1 MPQAFPAVRSAS
13 YWVAIVLLLLGLLVP
28 RLGWAQARHVLS
40 GLVRDTDG
48 AALPGATVTLP
59 ALGLGTATDANGR
72 YRLDVPAGPQ
82 DVTVSFIGY
91 LPQTF
96 RVNMSRSQQR
106 DLTLTPD
113 ANELGEVVVSG
124 QQTLR
129 EKLETTQ
136 MGVETLTAR
145 EAKLLPA
152 LFGEVDILK
161 TLQLKP
167 GVQSGGEGSSGI
179 FVRGGSA
186 DQNLVLLDNALV
198 YNPNHLFGLFSVFNS
213 DAVQSV
219 DLYKSGFP
227 AQFGGRLSSV
237 IDVRMREGSR
247 EKFTVNGGIGL
258 IASRLSLEGPINKGK
273 GSFLVSGRRTYFDI
287 FTRALNRANADDESW
302 RPIPD
307 YYFHD
312 FNAKANYT
320 LGDKD
325 QVFVTGYLGRDVFG
339 FNSFGNLT
347 ANFSWGNTLG
357 TLRWQHTFSDK
368 LTANTQVGTTNYRYT
383 LGSAFDII
391 SFGLTSTIRDYNARV
406 DFDYAPHAAHQVRFG
421 GSFTH
426 HTFGVGRL
434 QVETG
439 DNSLNIDD
447 QISYPALEGGLYASD
462 KWTVSDKL
470 QAELGLRLSGFSSEG
485 RLYGGLEPRLAARYS
500 LSDKLALKANYAL
513 MYQYAHLVSNSGAS
527 LPTDIWYP
535 TRLSVKPQRSQQVS
549 AGASWLLFGGKF
561 LLTNEVYYKWAA
573 NQIDFRD
580 GAQIFANPNL
590 DQEFLFGRGWSYG
603 NELYL
608 EKQKGKTTG
617 WIGYTL
623 AWAWRRIPPQRGT
636 DGINDGRAYFPTYD
650 RRHNLNVVVLHQLST
665 RLSLTASFV
674 YTSGAPTTL
683 PAGRYFAQNVPG
695 GDLLAVP
702 VYPDRNSYRLIPY
715 HRLDLGVVWK
725 LRPVRFGTER
735 DLTFSVYNAYDR
747 RNAYFVYFEVSRDAT
762 TDVIDG
768 FTAQQVSLFPIIP
781 SVTYNFKF

>member
-1 MPQAFPAVRSAS
+1 MPLAKRAGYQVTT
-13 YWVAIVLLLLGLLVP
+13 IVLLLVVLAP

-40 GLVRDTDG
+40 GLVRGTDG
-48 AALPGATVTLP
+48 TALPGATVAVP
-59 ALGLGTATDANGR
+59 SLGIGTATDVEGR

-96 RVNMSRSQQR
+96 RVNLSRNQQR
-106 DLTLTPD
+106 NLTLAPNP
-113 ANELGEVVVSG
+113 NELGEVVVQG

-136 MGVETLTAR
+136 MGVEHLTIR

-237 IDVRMREGSR
+237 IDVKLREGNR
-247 EKFTVNGGIGL
+247 EKFTVTGGIGL

-273 GSFLVSGRRTYFDI
+273 GSFILSGRRTYFDI
-287 FTRALNRANADDESW
+287 FTRALNRANASSETW
-302 RPIPD
+302 QPIPD
-307 YYFHD
+307 YYFQD
-312 FNAKANYT
+312 FSFKANYT
-320 LGDKD
+320 LGERDR
-325 QVFVTGYLGRDVFG
+325 VFATGYLGRDVFG
-339 FNSFGNLT
+339 FNSFANLQ
-347 ANFSWGNTLG
+347 ADFSWGNTLG
-357 TLRWQHTFSDK
+357 TLRWQHTFSPK
-368 LTANTQVGTTNYRYT
+368 LTANTQVGVTSYQYS
-383 LGSAFDII
+383 LGSQFDILA
-391 SFGLTSTIRDYNARV
+391 FGLTSTIRDYNARV
-406 DFDYAPHAAHQVRFG
+406 DFDYDLHPAHQVRFG
-421 GSFTH
+421 ASATR

-439 DNSLNIDD
+439 DNSLDIDD
-447 QISYPALEGGLYASD
+447 DITYPALEAGVYATD
-462 KWTVSDKL
+462 NWKVSDKF
-470 QAELGLRLSGFSSEG
+470 QAELGLRLTGFSSG
-485 RLYGGLEPRLAARYS
+485 GQAYGGLEPRVAGRYA
-500 LSDKLALKANYAL
+500 LSDKVSLKANYAL

-535 TRLSVKPQRSQQVS
+535 SRLNIRPQRSQQVS
-549 AGASWLLFGGKF
+549 TGVSWLLGGGKY

-580 GAQIFANPNL
+580 GAQIYANPNL
-590 DQEFLFGRGWSYG
+590 DQEFIFGRGWSYG

-608 EKQKGKTTG
+608 EKKEGKTTG

-623 AWAWRRIPPQRGT
+623 AWSWRQFLPQNGT
-636 DGINDGRAYFPTYD
+636 EGVNNGQPFYPSYD
-650 RRHNLNVVVLHQLST
+650 RRHNLNVVVLHQLSP
-665 RLSLTASFV
+665 RVSLTASFV

-683 PAGRYFAQNVPG
+683 PAGLFGLQNVPG
-695 GDLLAVP
+695 ADLLPVP

-715 HRLDLGVVWK
+715 HRLDLGLVWK
-725 LRPVRFGTER
+725 LKPVRFGTER
-735 DLTFSVYNAYDR
+735 DLTFSIYNAYDR
-747 RNAYFVYFEVSRDAT
+747 RNAYFVYFETTRDPGS
-762 TDVIDG
+762 DLING
-768 FTAQQVSLFPIIP
+768 FRAQQVSLFPVIP

>member
-1 MPQAFPAVRSAS
+1 M
-13 YWVAIVLLLLGLLVP
+13 LLGLMVP
-28 RLGWAQARHVLS
+28 QLGWAQAKYLLS
-40 GLVRDTDG
+40 GMVRGTDG
-48 AALPGATVTLP
+48 TALPGATVAVPTL
-59 ALGLGTATDANGR
+59 GIGTATDGEGR
-72 YRLDVPAGPQ
+72 YRLEVPAGPQ

-96 RVNMSRSQQR
+96 QVNLRQRQQR
-106 DLTLTPD
+106 DLTLSPD
-113 ANELGEVVVSG
+113 ANELNEVVVQG

-129 EKLETTQ
+129 EKLVTTQ
-136 MGVETLTAR
+136 MGVERLSIQ

-237 IDVRMREGSR
+237 IDVKMREGNR
-247 EKFTVNGGIGL
+247 EKFTVTGGIGL
-258 IASRLSLEGPINKGK
+258 IASRLSLEGPLGK
-273 GSFLVSGRRTYFDI
+273 GSEGQPAKGSFIVSGRRTYFDI
-287 FTRALNRANADDESW
+287 FTRAINRANASDASY

-307 YYFHD
+307 YYFQD
-312 FNAKANYT
+312 FSAKANYS
-320 LGDKD
+320 LGEND
-325 QVFVTGYLGRDVFG
+325 QVFATGYLGRDVFG
-339 FNSFGNLT
+339 FNSFGNLQ
-347 ANFSWGNTLG
+347 ADFSWGNTLG
-357 TLRWQHTFSDK
+357 TLRWQHTFSPK
-368 LTANTQVGTTNYRYT
+368 LTSNTQVGLTSYRYS
-383 LGSAFDII
+383 LGSQFDVL
-391 SFGLTSTIRDYNARV
+391 SFGLTSTIRDLNARV
-406 DFDYAPHAAHQVRFG
+406 DFDYLPNERHTVRFG
-421 GSFTH
+421 ASATH

-434 QVETG
+434 QVESD
-439 DNSLNIDD
+439 DNSLGIDD
-447 QISYPALEGGLYASD
+447 DISYPALEAGLYASD
-462 KWTVSDKL
+462 NWKVSDKL
-470 QAELGLRLSGFSSEG
+470 QAELGLRLSGFQSEG
-485 RLYGGLEPRLAARYS
+485 RFYGGLEPRLAARYA
-500 LSDKLALKANYAL
+500 LSPKVSLKANYAL

-535 TRLSVKPQRSQQVS
+535 TRLSVQPERSQQVS
-549 AGASWLLFGGKF
+549 TGLSVLLFGGKF
-561 LLTNEVYYKWAA
+561 LLTDEVYYKWSA

-608 EKQKGKTTG
+608 EKKEGKTTG

-623 AWAWRRIPPQRGT
+623 AWAWRNIPPQRGST
-636 DGINDGRAYFPTYD
+636 GINDGRDYHPSYD
-650 RRHNLNVVVLHQLST
+650 RRHNLNVVVLHQLSK

-674 YTSGAPTTL
+674 YTSGAPATL
-683 PAGRYFAQNVPG
+683 PAGLFPLQNVPG
-695 GDLLAVP
+695 SELLPVP

-735 DLTFSVYNAYDR
+735 DLTFSIYNAYDR
-747 RNAYFVYFEVSRDAT
+747 RNAYFVYFETQRGPANQ
-762 TDVIDG
+762 ING

>member
-1 MPQAFPAVRSAS
+1 MPTRICTSSRA
-13 YWVAIVLLLLGLLVP
+13 AIILTLLGLLAP
-28 RLGWAQARHVLS
+28 HLGWAQVRHILS
-40 GLVRDTDG
+40 GLVRGTDG
-48 AALPGATVTLP
+48 TALPGATVAVP
-59 ALGLGTATDANGR
+59 SLGLGTATDELGR
-72 YRLDVPAGPQ
+72 YRLEIPTGSQ
-82 DVTVSFIGY
+82 EVTVSFVGY

-96 RVNMSRSQQR
+96 RVNMGRNQQR
-106 DLTLTPD
+106 DLALAPSD
-113 ANELGEVVVSG
+113 NELSEVVVQG
-124 QQTLR
+124 QQTLQ

-136 MGVETLTAR
+136 MGVERLTVR

-167 GVQSGGEGSSGI
+167 GVQSGGEGSSGL

-237 IDVRMREGSR
+237 IDVKMREGSR

-258 IASRLSLEGPINKGK
+258 IASRLSLEGPINNGK

-287 FTRALNRANADDESW
+287 FTRALNRANASDESW

-320 LGDKD
+320 LGEKD
-325 QVFVTGYLGRDVFG
+325 QVFATAYLGRDVFG
-339 FNSFGNLT
+339 FNSFGNLS

-357 TLRWQHTFSDK
+357 TLRWQHTFSPQ
-368 LTANTQVGTTNYRYT
+368 LTANTQVGVTSYRYK
-383 LGSAFDII
+383 LGSAFDIA

-406 DFDYAPHAAHQVRFG
+406 DFDYAPHPAHQVRFG
-421 GSFTH
+421 GSVTH

-447 QISYPALEGGLYASD
+447 DISYPALEGGLYASD
-462 KWTVSDKL
+462 SWKVSDKL
-470 QAELGLRLSGFSSEG
+470 QAEVGLRLSGFSSEG
-485 RLYGGLEPRLAARYS
+485 RVYGGIEPRAAVRYS
-500 LSDKLALKANYAL
+500 LSDNLALKANYAL
-513 MYQYAHLVSNSGAS
+513 MYQYAHLVSNTGAS

-549 AGASWLLFGGKF
+549 TGFSLLLFGGKF
-561 LLTNEVYYKWAA
+561 LLTDEVYYKWAA
-573 NQIDFRD
+573 NQVDFRD

-608 EKQKGKTTG
+608 EKKEGKTTG

-623 AWAWRRIPPQRGT
+623 AWAWRRFPPQRGT
-636 DGINDGRAYFPTYD
+636 DGINDGRDYYPSYD
-650 RRHNLNVVVLHQLST
+650 RRHNLNVVVLHQLNT
-665 RLSLTASFV
+665 RLSLTSSFV
-674 YTSGAPTTL
+674 YTSGAPATL
-683 PAGRYFAQNVPG
+683 PAGRFPLQNVPG

-702 VYPDRNSYRLIPY
+702 VYPDRNTYRLIPY

-747 RNAYFVYFEVSRDAT
+747 RNAYFVYFEVSRDQT
-762 TDVIDG
+762 TDVING

>member
-1 MPQAFPAVRSAS
+1 M
-13 YWVAIVLLLLGLLVP
+13 GLLAP
-28 RLGWAQARHVLS
+28 QLGWAQARHVLS
-40 GLVRDTDG
+40 GLVRGTDG
-48 AALPGATVTLP
+48 TALPGATVTVP
-59 ALGLGTATDANGR
+59 ALGLGTATDGEGR

-82 DVTVSFIGY
+82 EVTVSFVGY
-91 LPQTF
+91 VSQTF
-96 RVNMSRSQQR
+96 RVNLSRNQQR
-106 DLTLTPD
+106 NLSLAPND
-113 ANELGEVVVSG
+113 NELGEVVVEG
-124 QQTLR
+124 QQTLE
-129 EKLETTQ
+129 EKLVTTQ
-136 MGVETLTAR
+136 MGVEHLTVK

-167 GVQSGGEGSSGI
+167 GVQSGGEGSSGL

-186 DQNLVLLDNALV
+186 DQNLVLLDNAIV

-237 IDVRMREGSR
+237 IDVKLREGSR
-247 EKFTVNGGIGL
+247 EKFTVTGGIGL

-273 GSFLVSGRRTYFDI
+273 GSFIVSGRRTYFDI
-287 FTRALNRANADDESW
+287 FTRAINQANASTEGY

-320 LGDKD
+320 LSDKD
-325 QVFVTGYLGRDVFG
+325 QVFFTGYLGRDVFG
-339 FNSFGNLT
+339 FNSFGNLK

-357 TLRWQHTFSDK
+357 TLRWQHTFSPR
-368 LTANTQVGTTNYRYT
+368 LMANTQVGVTSYKYS
-383 LGSAFDII
+383 LGSQFDIA
-391 SFGLTSTIRDYNARV
+391 SFGLTSTIRDLNARA
-406 DFDYAPHAAHQVRFG
+406 DFDYDLSPAHKVRFG

-434 QVETG
+434 QVETD
-439 DNSLNIDD
+439 DNSLNVNDD
-447 QISYPALEGGLYASD
+447 ITYPALEAGLYASD
-462 KWTVSDKL
+462 SWKVSDKL
-470 QAELGLRLSGFSSEG
+470 QAELGLRLSGFRSDAGE
-485 RLYGGLEPRLAARYS
+485 LYGGLEPRLAARY
-500 LSDKLALKANYAL
+500 ALTPKVSIKANYAL
-513 MYQYAHLVSNSGAS
+513 MYQYAHLASNTGAS

-535 TRLSVKPQRSQQVS
+535 SRLSVKPQRSQQVS
-549 AGASWLLFGGKF
+549 TGFSWLLFGGKF
-561 LLTNEVYYKWAA
+561 LLTNEVYYKWAQ
-573 NQIDFRD
+573 NQVDFRD

-590 DQEFLFGRGWSYG
+590 DQEFLFGKGWSYG

-608 EKQKGKTTG
+608 EKKTGKTTG

-623 AWAWRRIPPQRGT
+623 AWAWRNFQPQRGT
-636 DGINDGRAYFPTYD
+636 TGINDGRDYYPSYD

-674 YTSGAPTTL
+674 YTSSAPTTL
-683 PAGRYFAQNVPG
+683 PAGRFPLQNLPG

-702 VYPDRNSYRLIPY
+702 VYPDRNTYRLIPY

-735 DLTFSVYNAYDR
+735 DLTFSIYNAYDR
-747 RNAYFVYFEVSRDAT
+747 RNAYFVYFEVTRNPD
-762 TDVIDG
+762 TDLITG

>member
-1 MPQAFPAVRSAS
+1 MLAV
-13 YWVAIVLLLLGLLVP
+13 LFGLAVP
-28 RLGWAQARHVLS
+28 RLSWAQARHLLS
-40 GLVRDTDG
+40 GTVRDPAG
-48 AALPGATVTLP
+48 ATLPGATVAVP
-59 ALGLGTATDANGR
+59 ALGLGTATDNDGR
-72 YRLDVPAGPQ
+72 YQLELPAGTQ
-82 DVTVSFIGY
+82 QVTVSFIGY

-96 RVNMSRSQQR
+96 PVSLSQRQQR
-106 DLTLTPD
+106 DITLAPNT
-113 ANELGEVVVSG
+113 NELTEVVVQG
-124 QQTLR
+124 QQTLQ
-129 EKLETTQ
+129 EKLTTTQ
-136 MGVETLTAR
+136 MGVEHLSIR

-167 GVQSGGEGSSGI
+167 GVQSGGEGSSGV
-179 FVRGGSA
+179 FVRGGAA

-237 IDVRMREGSR
+237 IDVKMREGNR
-247 EKFTVNGGIGL
+247 EKFTVTGGLGL

-287 FTRALNRANADDESW
+287 FTRALNRANEGDDSW
-302 RPIPD
+302 QPIPD
-307 YYFHD
+307 YFFQDY
-312 FNAKANYT
+312 NAKANYT

-325 QVFVTGYLGRDVFG
+325 QVFATGYLGRDVFG
-339 FNSFGNLT
+339 FNSFANLS

-357 TLRWQHTFSDK
+357 TLRWQHTFSPR
-368 LTANTQVGTTNYRYT
+368 LTANTQVGVTSYRYS
-383 LGSAFDII
+383 LGSAFDFA
-391 SFGLTSTIRDYNARV
+391 SFGLTSTILDYNARI
-406 DFDYAPHAAHQVRFG
+406 DFDYALNPAHQVRFG
-421 GSFTH
+421 ASATH

-434 QVETG
+434 QVETD

-447 QISYPALEGGLYASD
+447 DITYRAAEAGLYASD
-462 KWTVSDKL
+462 NWKVTDKL
-470 QAELGLRLSGFSSEG
+470 QAEIGLRLSGFQSEG
-485 RLYGGLEPRLAARYS
+485 KLYGGLEPRVAARYA
-500 LSDKLALKANYAL
+500 LSDKLSLKANYAL
-513 MYQYAHLVSNSGAS
+513 MYQYAHLASNTGAS

-549 AGASWLLFGGKF
+549 TGFSWLLFGGKY
-561 LLTNEVYYKWAA
+561 LLTNEVYYKWAQ
-573 NQIDFRD
+573 NQVDFRD

-590 DQEFLFGRGWSYG
+590 DQEFLFGKGWSYG

-608 EKQKGKTTG
+608 EKKEGKTTG
-617 WIGYTL
+617 WVGYTL
-623 AWAWRRIPPQRGT
+623 AWSWRRFGAQRGT
-636 DGINDGRAYFPTYD
+636 TGINDGRDYYPSYD
-650 RRHNLNVVVLHQLST
+650 RRHNLNVVVLHQLSP
-665 RLSLTASFV
+665 RLSLTGSFV
-674 YTSGAPTTL
+674 YTSGAPATL
-683 PAGRYFAQNVPG
+683 PAGRFPLQNAPG
-695 GDLLAVP
+695 GSLLPVP

-747 RNAYFVYFEVSRDAT
+747 RNAYFVYFETTRSPT
-762 TDVIDG
+762 TDMING
-768 FTAQQVSLFPIIP
+768 FSAQQVSLFPIIP

>member
-1 MPQAFPAVRSAS
+1 MRSTAT
-13 YWVAIVLLLLGLLVP
+13 YATAIIATSLGVLVP
-28 RLGWAQARHVLS
+28 SLGWGQVRHQLS
-40 GLVRDTDG
+40 GTVRDAAG
-48 AALPGATVTLP
+48 AALPGATVAVP
-59 ALGLGTATDANGR
+59 ALGLGTATDAAGH
-72 YRLDVPAGPQ
+72 YQLELPSGPQ
-82 DVTVSFIGY
+82 QVTVSFIGY
-91 LPQTF
+91 VPQTF
-96 RVNMSRSQQR
+96 RVNLSQRQQR
-106 DLTLTPD
+106 NLTLAASPSD
-113 ANELGEVVVSG
+113 LGEVVVTG

-136 MGVETLTAR
+136 MGVEHLTIR

-237 IDVRMREGSR
+237 IDVKMREGSR
-247 EKFTVNGGIGL
+247 EKFTVTGGLGL
-258 IASRLSLEGPINKGK
+258 IASRLSLEGPLGKHAAGQPAK
-273 GSFLVSGRRTYFDI
+273 GSFIVSGRRTYFDI
-287 FTRALNRANADDESW
+287 FTRALNRANAGDETAQ
-302 RPIPD
+302 PIPD
-307 YYFHD
+307 YFFHD
-312 FNAKANYT
+312 FSAKANYS
-320 LGDKD
+320 LGEKD
-325 QVFVTGYLGRDVFG
+325 QVFATGYLGRDVFG
-339 FNSFGNLT
+339 FNGFGDLQ

-357 TLRWQHTFSDK
+357 TLRWQHTFSPK
-368 LTANTQVGTTNYRYT
+368 LTANTQVGLTSYQYN
-383 LGSAFDII
+383 LGSAFDIV

-406 DFDYAPHAAHQVRFG
+406 DFDYQPHPAHQVRFG
-421 GSFTH
+421 ASATR

-434 QVETG
+434 QVETN
-439 DNSLNIDD
+439 DNSLDIDNNIT
-447 QISYPALEGGLYASD
+447 YPGLEAGLYATD
-462 KWTVSDKL
+462 NWKVSDKF
-470 QAELGLRLSGFSSEG
+470 QAELGLRLTGFGSGG
-485 RLYGGLEPRLAARYS
+485 QTYGGLEPRLAGRY
-500 LSDKLALKANYAL
+500 LLTDKVSLKANYAL

-535 TRLSVKPQRSQQVS
+535 SRLNIRPQRSQQVS
-549 AGASWLLFGGKF
+549 TGVSWLLGGGKY
-561 LLTNEVYYKWAA
+561 LLTNEVYYKWSA

-590 DQEFLFGRGWSYG
+590 DQEFIFGRGWSYG

-608 EKQKGKTTG
+608 EKKEGKTTG

-623 AWAWRRIPPQRGT
+623 AWSWRQFLPQNGT
-636 DGINDGRAYFPTYD
+636 DGVNGGRPFYPSYD

-665 RLSLTASFV
+665 RVSLTASFV

-683 PAGRYFAQNVPG
+683 PAGLFGLQNVPG
-695 GDLLAVP
+695 ADLLPVP

-715 HRLDLGVVWK
+715 HRLDLGLVWK
-725 LRPVRFGTER
+725 LKPVRFGTER

-747 RNAYFVYFEVSRDAT
+747 RNAYFVYFETTRDPG
-762 TDVIDG
+762 TDVING
-768 FTAQQVSLFPIIP
+768 FRAQQVSLFPVIP

>member
-1 MPQAFPAVRSAS
+1 MVKLSTYRTFVLSA
-13 YWVAIVLLLLGLLVP
+13 LLGLIIP
-28 RLGWAQARHVLS
+28 QLGWAQAQHLLS
-40 GLVRDTDG
+40 GTVRDSNG
-48 AALPGATVTLP
+48 AALPGATVAVP
-59 ALGLGTATDANGR
+59 ALGLGTTTDAAGH
-72 YRLDVPAGPQ
+72 YRLSLPAGPQ
-82 DVTVSFIGY
+82 QVTVSFVGY

-96 RVNMSRSQQR
+96 RVSLRQRQQR
-106 DLTLTPD
+106 DLTLSIN
-113 ANELGEVVVSG
+113 ANELGEVVVKG
-124 QQTLR
+124 QQTLQ

-136 MGVETLTAR
+136 MGVERLTIR

-167 GVQSGGEGSSGI
+167 GVQSGGEGSSGL

-237 IDVRMREGSR
+237 IDVKMREGSR

-273 GSFLVSGRRTYFDI
+273 GSFLVGGRRTYFDV
-287 FTRALNRANADDESW
+287 FTRAINRANASNESY

-307 YYFHD
+307 YFFYD
-312 FNAKANYT
+312 LNAKANYT
-320 LGDKD
+320 LSEKD
-325 QVFVTGYLGRDVFG
+325 QVFATGYLGRDVFG
-339 FNSFGNLT
+339 FNSFGNLQ

-357 TLRWQHTFSDK
+357 TLRWQHTFSPT
-368 LTANTQVGTTNYRYT
+368 LTANTQVGVTNYRYS
-383 LGSAFDII
+383 LGSQVDIA

-406 DFDYAPHAAHQVRFG
+406 DFDYARDSTHQVRFG
-421 GSFTH
+421 GSVTR

-434 QVETG
+434 QVETA
-439 DNSLNIDD
+439 DNSLSIDD
-447 QISYPALEGGLYASD
+447 NISYPALEAGVYASD
-462 KWTVSDKL
+462 NWKISDKL
-470 QAELGLRLSGFSSEG
+470 QAELGLRLSGFQSEG
-485 RLYGGLEPRLAARYS
+485 KLYGGLEPRAAVRYALTS
-500 LSDKLALKANYAL
+500 KISLKANYAL
-513 MYQYAHLVSNSGAS
+513 MYQYAHLVSNTGAS

-549 AGASWLLFGGKF
+549 TGVSWLLFGGKF

-573 NQIDFRD
+573 NQVDFRD

-608 EKQKGKTTG
+608 EKKKGKTTG

-623 AWAWRRIPPQRGT
+623 AWAWRRFPPQRGT
-636 DGINDGRAYFPTYD
+636 EGINDGRDYYPSYD
-650 RRHNLNVVVLHQLST
+650 RRHNLNVVLLHQLNT

-674 YTSGAPTTL
+674 YTSGAPATL
-683 PAGRYFAQNVPG
+683 PAGRFPLQNAPG

-702 VYPDRNSYRLIPY
+702 VYPDRNTYRLIPY

-735 DLTFSVYNAYDR
+735 DLTFSIYNAYDR
-747 RNAYFVYFEVSRDAT
+747 RNAYFVYFETTRDAT
-762 TDVIDG
+762 TRRINS
-768 FTAQQVSLFPIIP
+768 FKAQQVSLFPIIP